1 MKVTTVTMSHVP
13 REYQTEMKKLKPRC
27 PENLRWCQIFFKGS
41 PQKDFYEK
49 YIFDSCILHT
59 NFRKKIL

>member
-13 REYQTEMKKLKPRC
+13 REYQTEMKKFKPRC

-41 PQKDFYEK
+41 PQKDLFYEN
-49 YIFDSCILHT
+49 I
-59 NFRKKIL
+59 